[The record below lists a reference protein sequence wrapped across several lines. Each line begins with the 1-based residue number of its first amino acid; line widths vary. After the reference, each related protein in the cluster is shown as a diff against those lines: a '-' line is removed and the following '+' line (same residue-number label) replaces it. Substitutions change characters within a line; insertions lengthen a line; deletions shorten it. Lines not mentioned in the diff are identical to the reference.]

1 MGVHKHRAQGI
12 YRLRAA
18 VLTVSSTRDLETD
31 ESGRW
36 IKSALEKDGHQV
48 ADHRVAP
55 DNVEAI
61 ADAVREIIAASDP
74 HALIVNG
81 GTGVTPKDVT
91 IEAIKPLFVKELTAF
106 SVLFAQISFETVDT
120 AAMLSRA
127 TAGVVGRTALFAIP
141 GSLKACK
148 QACRELIFPE
158 LGHLAGHVRGV

>member
-1 MGVHKHRAQGI
+1 MGVHKHRAEGI

-18 VLTVSSTRDLETD
+18 VLTVSTTRSIETD

-36 IKSALEKDGHQV
+36 IKDALEKDGHRV
-48 ADHRVAP
+48 ADHRVVKDDA
-55 DNVEAI
+55 EAI
-61 ADAVREIIAASDP
+61 ADAVREVVASVDP
-74 HALIVNG
+74 HVLIVNG

-148 QACRELIFPE
+148 QACKELIFPE
-158 LGHLAGHVRGV
+158 MGHLAGHVRGI